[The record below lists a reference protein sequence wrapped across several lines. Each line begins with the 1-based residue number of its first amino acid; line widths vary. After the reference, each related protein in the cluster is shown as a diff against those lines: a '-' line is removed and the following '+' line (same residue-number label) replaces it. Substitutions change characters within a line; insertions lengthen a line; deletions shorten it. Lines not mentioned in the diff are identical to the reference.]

1 MVNSSTTLRPNDE
14 ELRDPLHHK
23 AEDHPA
29 SSVSDADETWQE
41 LASADSFLQEGRMR
55 NQGEPRNSLFVDPE
69 ETEDDAE
76 DDMDPHTLHATTG
89 TSAAPPPDHLEYA
102 YDSDTEP
109 LVSVDSEAES
119 SEVSEAYLVHQNYR
133 FTPALDFGTGN
144 LTTFMQSST
153 IQGLPAPGDQSSASD
168 NYQKIRSILDDFGR
182 PRHYLSGS
190 SHVTSEPPSR
200 VARSQRRAA
209 VQLHRSSNQNL
220 SIAQPVASSASKG
233 RDTRSASNGPSSLRE
248 PVESNPSS
256 NSGDRIDHSR
266 RGHFRPRRTSQTQQG
281 THLPDALYS
290 DQLTTIRYQP
300 SQQSSNAERT
310 SLGYPHQGTS
320 RYGTGIAPVGET
332 SCETSSFASAS
343 YLLQN
348 GLLNPEG
355 VSLYRTDQPTIRGG
369 IPTTRRK
376 RRAVPGGQKRRR
388 ITPASTQP
396 GNAHI
401 NHSSST
407 DDEEMCLN
415 SLNPLMSLPQA
426 IWEIGAELLRIQST
440 MQAQYRCPLGPNG
453 EGWPTNA
460 APYEKH
466 PRALPVEIFELIAK
480 NLPRDSVQSMRLV
493 NREFERKISR
503 YAFRSVVV
511 PFKPKIYGSTD
522 PVPICKGKG
531 KAKEI
536 ISDDEIGRAGRDDF
550 AKSYNPNTIHVR
562 DGMRVFEQWGPQI
575 KKFALTFEVPENTLK
590 GLVPKK
596 KSSTQSSW
604 WGEYEWPHLEYN
616 RYEQAAKLE
625 EKADETSAMTTAFS
639 KLTDLQE
646 FGLSMSS
653 GLGWLNGPDVSDRIR
668 LFKPKPVIFGSRY
681 ALPDR
686 ELRKAMEEW
695 DKIVEEQ
702 TWSSKRMTSRAN
714 RGFFRAG
721 RDYTLQTILPKVRQR
736 NIVPTTAEIRPPIM
750 FKNVNMEVQKDPNLE
765 PDLEPDL
772 DNGMIGTPR
781 AVISARTGIATI
793 GLSSEIA
800 EHIEPRSLTPE
811 QEEWLM
817 EMEWAQGA
825 FLTSWCIALLDNPSV
840 FQCLRT
846 FNIANLSSGL
856 LPWLQRD
863 DIWRA
868 LPSLKNLTVL
878 VSPDWRKVSKNEQG
892 EVVTELI
899 RPSSAASL
907 FYSFLCALFG
917 KNKGIKTLKI
927 GYVGGG
933 ENAPGM
939 FARNQ
944 NVIPAP
950 MWHFPDDH
958 PGAEIKD
965 TLFVPHLEHF
975 TLTNCWLA
983 PTATTNFFA
992 GMRDSNLQ
1000 TVVFDS
1006 VSLATD
1012 SRSRPQ
1018 GPVQG
1023 APAGG
1028 VPAAGVPAAGVPA
1041 AQVPVAIPIRR
1052 NSWLHSDPEIGS
1064 WSDVINTITPGHG
1077 INHMR
1082 YFHTQTDMDEPA
1094 LPPQTAL
1101 KSITFT
1107 SCGYVRLANV
1117 PPTDLDQ
1124 SAVADI
1130 ISYPQCLCLRRAT
1143 LHKVM
1148 MGDKSDTFLGT
1159 IVPALSDEEE
1169 GCLKGVW
1176 GMEMGWPEEREKEK
1190 WDAREDGMGEGG
1202 LGRFSGK
1209 VVSAEEDAEGGYL
1222 HDLSTHASRCE
1233 SLAQAIDLAGGA
1245 AGD

>member
-1 MVNSSTTLRPNDE
+1 MMSSSTTLRPNDE
-14 ELRDPLHHK
+14 ELRDPLHHNV
-23 AEDHPA
+23 EDRSA
-29 SSVSDADETWQE
+29 SSVSETDEAWQE
-41 LASADSFLQEGRMR
+41 LASADSFFQEGRMR
-55 NQGEPRNSLFVDPE
+55 GEPRNSLFVDPE
-69 ETEDDAE
+69 ETEDDDE
-76 DDMDPHTLHATTG
+76 DDLDPHTLHATTG
-89 TSAAPPPDHLEYA
+89 TSAASRPNYLEYA
-102 YDSDTEP
+102 YDSDPEP

-133 FTPALDFGTGN
+133 FTPALDFRAGR
-144 LTTFMQSST
+144 LTTFTQSST
-153 IQGLPAPGDQSSASD
+153 IQGFPALGNQSSASD
-168 NYQKIRSILDDFGR
+168 NYQKIRSLLDDFGR
-182 PRHYLSGS
+182 SRHSLSGS

-200 VARSQRRAA
+200 LARNQRRAV
-209 VQLHRSSNQNL
+209 VQLQRSGNQNR
-220 SIAQPVASSASKG
+220 SIAQPVASSASRG
-233 RDTRSASNGPSSLRE
+233 RNTRSASSGPSSLRE
-248 PVESNPSS
+248 PVEKYPSS
-256 NSGDRIDHSR
+256 YSGHGVDHSR
-266 RGHFRPRRTSQTQQG
+266 RGHFRPRRTTQTQQG
-281 THLPDALYS
+281 KQFMDAPHS
-290 DQLTTIRYQP
+290 DQLTTINWQP
-300 SQQSSNAERT
+300 PQQSSSAERT

-320 RYGTGIAPVGET
+320 RYDTGIPPVGET
-332 SCETSSFASAS
+332 SCETSSFTSPSSLVHSA
-343 YLLQN
+343 
-348 GLLNPEG
+348 LLNPEG
-355 VSLYRTDQPTIRGG
+355 VSLYRTGRPTIRGG
-369 IPTTRRK
+369 INTTRRK
-376 RRAVPGGQKRRR
+376 RRAVLGGQKRRR

-396 GNAHI
+396 ENARL
-401 NHSSST
+401 NHSLST
-407 DDEEMCLN
+407 DDEEMYLN
-415 SLNPLMSLPQA
+415 SLEPPMPLPQA
-426 IWEIGAELLRIQST
+426 IWEIGAELLRIQSR

-460 APYEKH
+460 APYEEH

-522 PVPICKGKG
+522 PVPISKGKG

-536 ISDDEIGRAGRDDF
+536 TSDDEIGQAGRDHF

-596 KSSTQSSW
+596 KSSMQSSW
-604 WGEYEWPHLEYN
+604 WGEYEWPFLEYN

-686 ELRKAMEEW
+686 ELRKAMEDW

-714 RGFFRAG
+714 RGFFQAVRE
-721 RDYTLQTILPKVRQR
+721 YTLQTILPKVRQK
-736 NIVPTTAEIRPPIM
+736 NIVPTAAEIRPPIM
-750 FKNVNMEVQKDPNLE
+750 FKNVNVEVQKDPE
-765 PDLEPDL
+765 LEPDL
-772 DNGMIGTPR
+772 DNGMIATAR

-793 GLSSEIA
+793 GLSSETA

-811 QEEWLM
+811 QGEWLM

-846 FNIANLSSGL
+846 FNIANISSGL

-907 FYSFLCALFG
+907 FYTFLCALFG
-917 KNKGIKTLKI
+917 KNKSIKTLKI

-965 TLFVPHLEHF
+965 TLFAPHIEHF

-983 PTATTNFFA
+983 PTATTSFFA

-1006 VSLATD
+1006 VSLARD

-1018 GPVQG
+1018 GPAQ
-1023 APAGG
+1023 G
-1028 VPAAGVPAAGVPA
+1028 VPAAIA
-1041 AQVPVAIPIRR
+1041 IRR

-1077 INHMR
+1077 INHIR
-1082 YFHTQTDMDEPA
+1082 YFHAQTDMDKPA

-1124 SAVADI
+1124 SAIADV
-1130 ISYPQCLCLRRAT
+1130 ISGPPQCLRQRKAN

-1148 MGDKSDTFLGT
+1148 MDDKSDTLLGT

-1176 GMEMGWPEEREKEK
+1176 SMEMGWPEEREKEK

-1209 VVSAEEDAEGGYL
+1209 VVSAEEDAERGSV
-1222 HDLSTHASRCE
+1222 HDLSNRARRCGA
-1233 SLAQAIDLAGGA
+1233 LTQAIDMPERA